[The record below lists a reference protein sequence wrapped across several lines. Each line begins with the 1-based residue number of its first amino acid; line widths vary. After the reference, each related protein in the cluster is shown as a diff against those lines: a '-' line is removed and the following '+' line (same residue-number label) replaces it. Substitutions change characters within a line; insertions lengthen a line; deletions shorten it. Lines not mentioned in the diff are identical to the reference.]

1 MREMTVRSLSGLL
14 YVALI
19 VFSAL
24 FSNLAL
30 IIVLTLFCA
39 LALFEFQRLLK
50 YKSPIPFL
58 FLGLLIYQ
66 FFTKKIDSTLHI
78 GLLFLCIS
86 ANLLLA
92 YLLLTKKSFVL
103 APYLKTS
110 LALFYLVTS
119 AYFIVATSAFENSII
134 HGITLYMY
142 LLIWI
147 NNSFA
152 YITGKKWGKTL
163 LFVDVSPKKTW
174 EGFWGGASV
183 CILVSIAITPFQKD
197 YALWVLPVLAVIVIV
212 GATLGDLI
220 QSKFKR
226 IAQVK
231 DSGSLIPGHGGFYD
245 RMDSVLFTAPFVNLF
260 LIFVDYVS

>member
-1 MREMTVRSLSGLL
+1 MVRSLSGVL
-14 YVALI
+14 YVTLI
-19 VFSAL
+19 VSSAL

-30 IIVLTLFCA
+30 IIVLSLFSA
-39 LALFEFQRLLK
+39 LALFEFQKLLQ

-58 FLGLLIYQ
+58 FFVLLIYQ
-66 FFTKKIDSTLHI
+66 FYIREINSNLHV

-92 YLLLTKKSFVL
+92 YLLLAKKAFIQ
-103 APYLKTS
+103 AQFLKS
-110 LALFYLVTS
+110 GFALFYLVAS
-119 AYFIVATSAFENSII
+119 GYFIVATSSIENTII

-152 YITGKKWGKTL
+152 YLTGKKWGTTP
-163 LFVDVSPKKTW
+163 LFSSVSPKKTC
-174 EGFWGGASV
+174 EGFWGGAVV
-183 CILVSIAITPFQKD
+183 CFLVSLVITIFQKD
-197 YALWVLPVLAVIVIV
+197 YSLWVLPVLSVIVIT

-226 IAQVK
+226 HAKVK
-231 DSGSLIPGHGGFYD
+231 DSGYLIPGHGGFYD

-260 LIFVDYVS
+260 LIFVSYVS

>member
-1 MREMTVRSLSGLL
+1 MVRGLSGIL

-19 VFSAL
+19 VSSAL
-24 FSNLAL
+24 LSNLAL
-30 IIVLTLFCA
+30 IIVLSLFSA

-50 YKSPIPFL
+50 YKSPIPLL
-58 FLGLLIYQ
+58 FFILLIYQ
-66 FFTKKIDSTLHI
+66 FYIREIDSNLHL

-92 YLLLTKKSFVL
+92 YLLLTKKVFILVPFLKSSF
-103 APYLKTS
+103 
-110 LALFYLVTS
+110 ALFYLVAS
-119 AYFIVATSAFENSII
+119 GYFIIATSNIENSVI

-152 YITGKKWGKTL
+152 YLSGKKWGKTP
-163 LFVDVSPKKTW
+163 LFHDVSPKKTW
-174 EGFWGGASV
+174 EGFWGGAIV
-183 CILVSIAITPFQKD
+183 CFLISLVITIFQKD
-197 YALWVLPVLAVIVIV
+197 YSLWVLPVLSGIVIT

-226 IAQVK
+226 HAKVK

-260 LIFVDYVS
+260 LIFVHYVS